1 MAESTNSFCLFSPT
15 AFLLFPFILEVFGL
29 VFYMLFVVC
38 MSGLDSFDFLGLGYR
53 VDWPVSIVV
62 TPRALEIYA
71 QIFSFLIRV
80 KLAVFSLTDI
90 WSSLKVWINTCIQCL
105 CRYVSLLV
113 SQLPLT
119 LCSCPSFY

>member
-90 WSSLKVWINTCIQCL
+90 WSSLKVWINTCIHVYADMYHYL
-105 CRYVSLLV
+105 YHNY
-113 SQLPLT
+113 P
-119 LCSCPSFY
+119 